1 VIFGFGK
8 KSGGDESD
16 EDQELDYELVTFQ
29 GALNGKEVDLKA
41 NARLAQAGLVPAKEM
56 VSDALHRRAEAVKV
70 ELKGERAQVTVY
82 IDGIAYSGG
91 KMPKPQAVAVT
102 QMMKLLAG
110 LDVKLRGKGQRGGL
124 KSEFEGQPYELTVDT
139 APMPDGSERLTIR
152 TRNLKAKLTTM
163 EELGLP
169 ASMKAQLREISSQ
182 KRGLVLVSGPS
193 GSGATTTMYAFLRGI
208 DLYMYSVMSTVQMGS
223 REVYNIQKFESNE
236 GDDAVA
242 TMERMIRSEADVIFV
257 DPIDNAEA
265 AKAVCSVADRVC
277 IMGELPAKDA
287 ASAIVQ
293 LREWVGDNALA
304 ANSIQGVY
312 SQKLIRT
319 LCSDCREAFRPNPK
333 LLAKVGLPP
342 ETKVLY
348 RKPEPTPDPKTGE
361 LPEPCS
367 RCNGT
372 GYIGRAAMLELITG
386 SDSIRKLIT
395 QGATADQIK
404 AQARAEGMLTLH
416 KDGLRLVAE
425 GKTSLEELQRVFKS
439 A

>member
-56 VSDALHRRAEAVKV
+56 VSDALHRRAEAVKIEV
-70 ELKGERAQVTVY
+70 KGERAQVTVY

-91 KMPKPQAVAVT
+91 KMPKPQAVAIT
-102 QMMKLLAG
+102 QMMKLLSG
-110 LDVKLRGKGQRGGL
+110 LDVKLRGKVQRGGL
-124 KSEFEGQPYELTVDT
+124 KSEFEGQPYELTIDT
-139 APMPDGSERLTIR
+139 APMPDGSERLTVR
-152 TRNLKAKLTTM
+152 TRHLKAKLTTV
-163 EELGLP
+163 EELGFP
-169 ASMKAQLREISSQ
+169 PSYKAQLRELCSQ
-182 KRGLVLVSGPS
+182 KHGLVLVTGPS
-193 GSGATTTMYAFLRGI
+193 GSGVTTTLYAFLRGV
-208 DLYMYSVMSTVQMGS
+208 DLYMYSVMTTVQMGS
-223 REVYNIQKFESNE
+223 REVYNVQKFEPQE

-242 TMERMIRSEADVIFV
+242 AMERMIRSEADVIFV
-257 DPIDNAEA
+257 DPIETAEA
-265 AKAVCSVADRVC
+265 AKGISGVADRVC

-287 ASAIVQ
+287 ATAIVQ
-293 LREWVGDNALA
+293 LRDWVGDKSLVAQL
-304 ANSIQGVY
+304 IQGVY
-312 SQKLIRT
+312 SQKLIRL
-319 LCSDCREAFRPNPK
+319 LCGECKEAFRPNPK

-361 LPEPCS
+361 LPDPCGKCS
-367 RCNGT
+367 GS
-372 GYIGRAAMLELITG
+372 GYIGRAAILELITG
-386 SDSIRKLIT
+386 SDAVRKLIAE
-395 QGATADQIK
+395 GATADQIK

-416 KDGLRLVAE
+416 KDGLRMVAE
-425 GKTSLEELQRVFKS
+425 GKTSLEDLQRVFKS